1 MPRQQV
7 VEVEWHLLKPDDPE
21 WDADFCLYAYL
32 HPDTD
37 RILYIGKADHQT
49 VWERMHGPHKDEL
62 FDDLYKMFDV
72 EPEVLKVIQGA
83 LLLEEGRR
91 RSSELVA
98 DVESLEGLPILRTAT
113 PGS

>member
-62 FDDLYKMFDV
+62 FDDLYRAT
-72 EPEVLKVIQGA
+72 LKRCVNSIG
-83 LLLEEGRR
+83 GDYP
-91 RSSELVA
+91 S
-98 DVESLEGLPILRTAT
+98 G
-113 PGS
+113 